1 MCKKLVQAGK
11 FRTHRAIAVLV
22 ITCMV
27 ITLVLVSP
35 VAAGKPVQP
44 PSNTKCK
51 QEVCDGKDNDCD
63 KLVDEDCPRYCDGDG
78 EPVPEQNSL
87 RNLFGNRVLGCMSCP
102 YLIGNDCNDDDPS
115 INPGSVEKCNGIDDN
130 CNGQVDEN
138 ACTDTTMCK
147 ELFPG
152 TNDPNADRINI
163 VFAGMLYTDKSLFI
177 SQASNSVDYYHTLP
191 GTKPC
196 RTCSLQK

>member
-1 MCKKLVQAGK
+1 MCKKTVQAVNSGPY
-11 FRTHRAIAVLV
+11 RAIAILV

-35 VAAGKPVQP
+35 VAAGKPVQS

-78 EPVPEQNSL
+78 DLNRSKTP
-87 RNLFGNRVLGCMSCP
+87 FGTCLGTGCWVGTSGS
-102 YLIGNDCNDDDPS
+102 YLTGNDCNDDDPL
-115 INPGSVEKCNGIDDN
+115 INPGEVEKCNNVDDN

-138 ACTDTTMCK
+138 ACLDATVCK
-147 ELFPG
+147 DSSPEQMIRVQTG
-152 TNDPNADRINI
+152 
-163 VFAGMLYTDKSLFI
+163 
-177 SQASNSVDYYHTLP
+177 
-191 GTKPC
+191 
-196 RTCSLQK
+196 